1 MEYELL
7 ELCVMALAD
16 SLRRWM
22 MHRVS
27 SFIKTKWYN
36 QNTPTRDT
44 HLDKVITPCCF
55 SLKLIFFPLSLL
67 SCTSPLTS
75 WLLANT
81 MIWFSM
87 LTLLTRGED
96 LDIVFFYQ
104 TEFFKI
110 VFMET
115 KCAHGVWFAS
125 IYLWMVMSQMKKEIA
140 VPNWSLLS
148 AKVASKSFT
157 CYKLFWI

>member
-7 ELCVMALAD
+7 EHCVMALAD

-67 SCTSPLTS
+67 SCTSLLTS

-87 LTLLTRGED
+87 LTLLTQGED
-96 LDIVFFYQ
+96 LDIVFFIRLIFSRLSLYEQ
-104 TEFFKI
+104 IGHKFPHLAQSRLTHGFH
-110 VFMET
+110 V
-115 KCAHGVWFAS
+115 AHRLDFSTV
-125 IYLWMVMSQMKKEIA
+125 
-140 VPNWSLLS
+140 SLE
-148 AKVASKSFT
+148 
-157 CYKLFWI
+157 

>member
-7 ELCVMALAD
+7 EHCVMALAD

-67 SCTSPLTS
+67 SCTSLLTS

-87 LTLLTRGED
+87 LTLLTQGED

-104 TEFFKI
+104 TDFFKI
-110 VFMET
+110 VFVRTNRSQISSPGSVTTHPRVSRRSSPRFLHGQSGVT
-115 KCAHGVWFAS
+115 KC
-125 IYLWMVMSQMKKEIA
+125 E
-140 VPNWSLLS
+140 P
-148 AKVASKSFT
+148 
-157 CYKLFWI
+157 C

>member
-7 ELCVMALAD
+7 EHCVMGLAD

-44 HLDKVITPCCF
+44 HLDKVIAAHFCL
-55 SLKLIFFPLSLL
+55 SLKLIFCALSLL

-87 LTLLTRGED
+87 LTLLTQGED
-96 LDIVFFYQ
+96 LDTVFLFIKLNFSRLSLYEQ
-104 TEFFKI
+104 IGHKFPHLAQSRLTHGFH
-110 VFMET
+110 V
-115 KCAHGVWFAS
+115 AHRLDFSTVS
-125 IYLWMVMSQMKKEIA
+125 LELWSDNM
-140 VPNWSLLS
+140 
-148 AKVASKSFT
+148 
-157 CYKLFWI
+157 

>member
-7 ELCVMALAD
+7 EHCVMALAD

-44 HLDKVITPCCF
+44 HLDKVIAAHFCF

-67 SCTSPLTS
+67 SCTSLLTS

-87 LTLLTRGED
+87 LTLLTQGED

-104 TEFFKI
+104 TDFFKI
-110 VFMET
+110 VFVRT
-115 KCAHGVWFAS
+115 NR
-125 IYLWMVMSQMKKEIA
+125 SQISSPGS
-140 VPNWSLLS
+140 VTTHPRVSRRS
-148 AKVASKSFT
+148 SP
-157 CYKLFWI
+157 